1 MGPAKKS
8 CFLTLLLSHFC
19 CFCIVPFAFRAL
31 NLPVLRLLPDQHIS
45 HCFLYGFAHLLVF
58 LPYFDIQ
65 IVINSNQRSA
75 HQRVLASKKA
85 WQQFKPAAG
94 IFVYAALSRQD
105 PPIKQVRLKRNASSA
120 HRFALEGN
128 GHRIS
133 LGGHFRHHLGRIRS
147 AFHAGHLLLHP
158 FNISHHCRHSI
169 YPPFRVWCCHCTWT
183 VIKGKI
189 ARGYESASA

>member
-1 MGPAKKS
+1 MATVQTCCRHICISRSIPA
-8 CFLTLLLSHFC
+8 
-19 CFCIVPFAFRAL
+19 R
-31 NLPVLRLLPDQHIS
+31 
-45 HCFLYGFAHLLVF
+45 
-58 LPYFDIQ
+58 
-65 IVINSNQRSA
+65 
-75 HQRVLASKKA
+75 
-85 WQQFKPAAG
+85 
-94 IFVYAALSRQD
+94 

-189 ARGYESASA
+189 ARGYMTISINVLMGVDQVAESWLLFIHLRKLTTTNHKGVI

>member
-1 MGPAKKS
+1 MATVQTCCRHICISRSIPA
-8 CFLTLLLSHFC
+8 
-19 CFCIVPFAFRAL
+19 R
-31 NLPVLRLLPDQHIS
+31 
-45 HCFLYGFAHLLVF
+45 
-58 LPYFDIQ
+58 
-65 IVINSNQRSA
+65 
-75 HQRVLASKKA
+75 
-85 WQQFKPAAG
+85 
-94 IFVYAALSRQD
+94 

-189 ARGYESASA
+189 ARGYESVSAWCEDVYWHMHEKSRCAGLFLYMSIVGYSASSKWLSHLLQACLRNRKLPQTFLLG